1 MIYKIVVDKQPMTN
15 PSEEKREYEIDIE
28 ELRFKRDVYDSLVI
42 TLNEDYVMRRL
53 ELGEYNVLTELNP
66 PIKEP
71 LPDLNIE
78 LFEGDN
84 YIYLYD
90 MTGNRIV
97 AQYLVKNEFNEL
109 YITQS
114 EMNSAIEQS
123 AKAIELSVNGKIAR
137 VDGDIEDLSA
147 NLELK
152 VDKNDNDQVVSMI
165 NASADEI
172 KLKSNRLIIDST
184 NFKLNDQGNITATG
198 GTIGGF
204 TLGSNSF
211 EANLVSEKMT
221 KYTYTSSDM
230 DRIRNIIVGNIT
242 PTSNDY
248 DKYDFDNS
256 GSITIMDFYIVQQII
271 AGNQSGQ
278 AKFELNT
285 KSSEKAIT
293 IKNQRDVT
301 AVNMGLFGSYINRL
315 SANTLRT
322 TGPIYTEGSFVYHNE
337 DNNIDIGIGLTET
350 DRGPMGYIS
359 LTQDANNTI
368 SMYSK
373 TGNITCRTV
382 TQTSKEEEKKNFEKL
397 DNGLDIVKNTDIYKY
412 NFKTEEDDGKKHIG
426 FVIGKDYK
434 YSSEITAV
442 DDKGKEI
449 GVDVYSM
456 VAVAY
461 KAIQEQ
467 QEQIEKLQKENQ
479 QKDEILANLI
489 ERLEKLEKE
498 GQIC

>member
-97 AQYLVKNEFNEL
+97 AQYLVKNEFNQL

-123 AKAIELSVNGKIAR
+123 AKAIELSVNGKIKR

-184 NFKLNDQGNITATG
+184 NFKLNSAGNITATG
-198 GTIGGF
+198 GTVGGF
-204 TLGSNSF
+204 TLGKNQFS
-211 EANLVSEKMT
+211 ANIQLP
-221 KYTYTSSDM
+221 YTYTTADQQ
-230 DRIRNIIVGNIT
+230 RLKQIVLGNII
-242 PTSNDY
+242 PTSEDY
-248 DKYDFDNS
+248 DKYDFDHNGVLDTLDTLYLARIINNRITGGGTFKLDTKKS
-256 GSITIMDFYIVQQII
+256 DRALQLITDENYIAASIGLMGAYFV
-271 AGNQSGQ
+271 N
-278 AKFELNT
+278 
-285 KSSEKAIT
+285 IT
-293 IKNQRDVT
+293 S
-301 AVNMGLFGSYINRL
+301 VNANF
-315 SANTLRT
+315 NTL
-322 TGPIYTEGSFVYHNE
+322 GIEN
-337 DNNIDIGIGLTET
+337 DIFMA
-350 DRGPMGYIS
+350 D
-359 LTQDANNTI
+359 
-368 SMYSK
+368 
-373 TGNITCRTV
+373 GNITCV
-382 TQTSKEEEKKNFEKL
+382 SLTQTSKEEAKKNFEKL
-397 DNGLDIVKNTDIYKY
+397 PSGLDIIKNIDIYKY
-412 NFKTEEDDGKKHIG
+412 NFKNEEDDTKKHIG
-426 FVIGKDYK
+426 FVIGDKYK
-434 YSSEITAV
+434 YS
-442 DDKGKEI
+442 KEVTSKEND
-449 GVDVYSM
+449 GVDIYSF
-456 VAVAY
+456 VSVCC

-467 QEQIEKLQKENQ
+467 QKQIEELQKE
-479 QKDEILANLI
+479 I
-489 ERLEKLEKE
+489 KE
-498 GQIC
+498 LKGGK

>member
-15 PSEEKREYEIDIE
+15 PSEEKKEYEIDIE
-28 ELRFKRDVYDSLVI
+28 ELHFKRDVYDSLVI

-53 ELGEYNVLTELNP
+53 ELGEYNVLTELDP
-66 PIKEP
+66 PVKEP
-71 LPDLNIE
+71 LEDINIE

-90 MTGNRIV
+90 MAGNKIV

-123 AKAIELSVNGKIAR
+123 AKTIELSVNGKIKR

-147 NLELK
+147 SLELK
-152 VDKNDNDQVVSMI
+152 IDKNDNDQVVSMI

-184 NFKLNDQGNITATG
+184 NFKLNGQGNITATG
-198 GTIGGF
+198 GTIGNF
-204 TLGSNSF
+204 NISNKSLTKQINSIYKYSRF
-211 EANLVSEKMT
+211 DQLLVAMNIMEKINIDSNMSNILDANNSGNIS
-221 KYTYTSSDM
+221 SSDYVT
-230 DRIRNIIVGNIT
+230 IKNIINGT
-242 PTSNDY
+242 T
-248 DKYDFDNS
+248 
-256 GSITIMDFYIVQQII
+256 T
-271 AGNQSGQ
+271 
-278 AKFELNT
+278 NT
-285 KSSEKAIT
+285 KSISGVFEINADDVKNCVAIKDSFGN
-293 IKNQRDVT
+293 IVLSL
-301 AVNMGLFGSYINRL
+301 GLGGINSNFI
-315 SANTLRT
+315 SANQCVIGQAGT
-322 TGPIYTEGSFVYHNE
+322 TYDTATYVAINGN
-337 DNNIDIGIGLTET
+337 
-350 DRGPMGYIS
+350 
-359 LTQDANNTI
+359 
-368 SMYSK
+368 
-373 TGNITCRTV
+373 TGNISATGTI
-382 TQTSKEEEKKNFEKL
+382 TQGSLKETKKN
-397 DNGLDIVKNTDIYKY
+397 IVKFNDNAINIIKNIDIYKY
-412 NFKTEEDDGKKHIG
+412 NFKSEKEEDKKHIG

-434 YSSEITAV
+434 YSSEITSI
-442 DDKGKEI
+442 DEKGKEI
-449 GVDVYSM
+449 GVDTYSF
-456 VAVAY
+456 VSVCC

>member
-15 PSEEKREYEIDIE
+15 PSEEKKEYEIDIE

-53 ELGEYNVLTELNP
+53 SLSEYNVLTVLDE

-71 LPDLNIE
+71 LENINIE

-90 MTGNRIV
+90 MAGNKIV

-152 VDKNDNDQVVSMI
+152 VDKNDNDQIVSMI

-184 NFKLNDQGNITATG
+184 NFKLNSAGNITATG
-198 GTIGGF
+198 GDIGGF
-204 TLGSNSF
+204 NLGATKLKGNLNGIYNYNIFDATIALCTSVNMLILDNVLKEICDLDGNNIVTADDALRILKILKGIETNTKRETGTFEINSEDPKNCISIKKNGEIVVSIGLGGVNTNMVTTKNFVCGSDVGTTTGFQGTTINSNGQILCSTF
-211 EANLVSEKMT
+211 EGVKT
-221 KYTYTSSDM
+221 TIDYTG
-230 DRIRNIIVGNIT
+230 IIT
-242 PTSNDY
+242 P
-248 DKYDFDNS
+248 K
-256 GSITIMDFYIVQQII
+256 
-271 AGNQSGQ
+271 
-278 AKFELNT
+278 
-285 KSSEKAIT
+285 
-293 IKNQRDVT
+293 
-301 AVNMGLFGSYINRL
+301 
-315 SANTLRT
+315 
-322 TGPIYTEGSFVYHNE
+322 
-337 DNNIDIGIGLTET
+337 
-350 DRGPMGYIS
+350 
-359 LTQDANNTI
+359 
-368 SMYSK
+368 
-373 TGNITCRTV
+373 V
-382 TQTSKEEEKKNFEKL
+382 TQTSKAEEKKNFEEL
-397 DNGLDIVKNTDIYKY
+397 ENGLDIVKNTDIYKY
-412 NFKTEEDDGKKHIG
+412 NMKFENDEDKKHIG
-426 FVIGKDYK
+426 FVIGDKFK
-434 YSSEITAV
+434 YREEITS
-442 DDKGKEI
+442 KEND
-449 GVDVYSM
+449 GVDVYSF
-456 VAVAY
+456 VSVCC

>member
-97 AQYLVKNEFNEL
+97 AQYLIKNDFNQL

-123 AKAIELSVNGKIAR
+123 AKAIELSVNGKIKR

-204 TLGSNSF
+204 TLGSTNFNGSLSGLYNYN
-211 EANLVSEKMT
+211 EYDAMNA
-221 KYTYTSSDM
+221 
-230 DRIRNIIVGNIT
+230 VGEIMEWLHFDT
-242 PTSNDY
+242 ILTDIADY
-248 DKYDFDNS
+248 NKDGTIGSLDLYYIAGVAG
-256 GSITIMDFYIVQQII
+256 GSIT
-271 AGNQSGQ
+271 
-278 AKFELNT
+278 NT
-285 KSSEKAIT
+285 KTETGTFEINSKDP
-293 IKNQRDVT
+293 KNCISVKKNNQI
-301 AVNMGLFGSYINRL
+301 AVS
-315 SANTLRT
+315 
-322 TGPIYTEGSFVYHNE
+322 
-337 DNNIDIGIGLTET
+337 IGLGGVNANMVTTDNLLCGRMNGTSTSSFIGTAIDGYNGKISCITGGNAKTEI
-350 DRGPMGYIS
+350 DY
-359 LTQDANNTI
+359 
-368 SMYSK
+368 
-373 TGNITCRTV
+373 TGITTPKV
-382 TQTSKEEEKKNFEKL
+382 TQTSKAEEKKNFEEL
-397 DNGLDIVKNTDIYKY
+397 ENGLDIVKNTDIYKY
-412 NFKTEEDDGKKHIG
+412 NFKTEEDDEKKHIG

>member
-15 PSEEKREYEIDIE
+15 PSEEKKEYKIDIE

-42 TLNEDYVMRRL
+42 THDEDYVMRRL

-71 LPDLNIE
+71 LPDLNIK

-97 AQYLVKNEFNEL
+97 AQYLVKNDFNEL
-109 YITQS
+109 YVIHS

-172 KLKSNRLIIDST
+172 KLKSNRLVIDST
-184 NFKLNDQGNITATG
+184 NFKLTKAGNITATSG
-198 GTIGGF
+198 DIGGF
-204 TLGSNSF
+204 NLGATQF
-211 EANLVSEKMT
+211 KGNLNGI
-221 KYTYTSSDM
+221 YNYNTYDLINTTCAA
-230 DRIRNIIVGNIT
+230 INIITPSGILKNIYDYN
-242 PTSNDY
+242 NDNLI
-248 DKYDFDNS
+248 DS
-256 GSITIMDFYIVQQII
+256 MDMLYILKILRGQQT
-271 AGNQSGQ
+271 
-278 AKFELNT
+278 NT
-285 KSSEKAIT
+285 KRETGVFEINSEDPKNCISIKKNEEIAVSIGVGGINANMIT
-293 IKNQRDVT
+293 TDTLLCGNLAGSHIADFIGVVIN
-301 AVNMGLFGSYINRL
+301 GLAGKISCSGNGS
-315 SANTLRT
+315 
-322 TGPIYTEGSFVYHNE
+322 V
-337 DNNIDIGIGLTET
+337 
-350 DRGPMGYIS
+350 
-359 LTQDANNTI
+359 NTI
-368 SMYSK
+368 IDY
-373 TGNITCRTV
+373 TGIVTPTV
-382 TQTSKEEEKKNFEKL
+382 TQTSKAEEKKNFEKL

>member
-53 ELGEYNVLTELNP
+53 SLSEYNVLTVLDE

-71 LPDLNIE
+71 LEDVNIE

-123 AKAIELSVNGKIAR
+123 ANAIELSVNGKIKR

-204 TLGSNSF
+204 TLGKNQFS
-211 EANLVSEKMT
+211 ANIQLP
-221 KYTYTSSDM
+221 YTYTTADQQ
-230 DRIRNIIVGNIT
+230 RLKQILLGNII
-242 PTSNDY
+242 PTSEDY
-248 DKYDFDNS
+248 DKYDFDHNGVLDALDTLYLVKIINNGITGGGTFKLDTKKS
-256 GSITIMDFYIVQQII
+256 DRALQLITDENYIAASIGLMGAYF
-271 AGNQSGQ
+271 AN
-278 AKFELNT
+278 
-285 KSSEKAIT
+285 IT
-293 IKNQRDVT
+293 S
-301 AVNMGLFGSYINRL
+301 VNANF
-315 SANTLRT
+315 NTL
-322 TGPIYTEGSFVYHNE
+322 GIEN
-337 DNNIDIGIGLTET
+337 DIFMA
-350 DRGPMGYIS
+350 D
-359 LTQDANNTI
+359 
-368 SMYSK
+368 
-373 TGNITCRTV
+373 GNITCV
-382 TQTSKEEEKKNFEKL
+382 SLTQTSKEEAKKNFEKL
-397 DNGLDIVKNTDIYKY
+397 PSGLDIIKNIDIYKY
-412 NFKTEEDDGKKHIG
+412 NFKNEEDDTKKHIG
-426 FVIGKDYK
+426 FVIGDKYK
-434 YSSEITAV
+434 YS
-442 DDKGKEI
+442 KEVTSKEND
-449 GVDVYSM
+449 GVDVYSF
-456 VAVAY
+456 VSVCC